1 MRRVRCRERGGRE
14 AIARMHITFVPLYM
28 LVGLRGLINSI
39 LIHLTRSVFLMCSLI
54 QLLE

>member
-14 AIARMHITFVPLYM
+14 AIARMYITFVPLYM

-39 LIHLTRSVFLMCSLI
+39 LIRLTRSVLLTCSLI
-54 QLLE
+54 